1 MYAVTGIT
9 GQVGSAV
16 GRTLLAAN
24 KDVRAILRDPAK
36 GDTWSELG
44 CEVALADMTDGRA
57 LAQAFAGTDGVFI
70 LLPPAFDPMPGFPNL
85 HAILGA
91 LASALDAS
99 RPTKVVALSTIGAQT
114 KKPNLLTQLTI
125 MEASFSSLP
134 LPVAFLRPAWFIEN
148 SKWDVTPARKAGVVP
163 SFLQPL
169 DRKVPMVATE
179 DVGRVAAKL
188 LQQDWSGRRVVELEG
203 PRRLSPNDI
212 AAAFSRILR
221 REVRMESVPRETWF
235 ELFKAQGMTNPLPR
249 IQMLDGFNEGWIEFE
264 GGEASSVKGRIELET
279 ALRGVVEA
287 DLVTA

>member
-1 MYAVTGIT
+1 MYAVSGIT

-24 KDVRAILRDPAK
+24 KGVRAILRDPAK

-44 CEVALADMTDGRA
+44 CEVALADMTDGKA
-57 LAQAFAGTDGVFI
+57 LAQAFAGADGVFI

-99 RPTKVVALSTIGAQT
+99 RPAKVVALSTIGAQT

-203 PRRLSPNDI
+203 PRRLCPNDI

>member
-44 CEVALADMTDGRA
+44 CEVALADMTDGKA
-57 LAQAFAGTDGVFI
+57 LAQAFAGADGVFI

-99 RPTKVVALSTIGAQT
+99 RPAKVVALSTIGAQT

-179 DVGRVAAKL
+179 DVGRVAAEL
-188 LQQDWSGRRVVELEG
+188 LRQDWSGRRVVELEG
-203 PRRLSPNDI
+203 PRRLCPNDI

-221 REVRMESVPRETWF
+221 RGVRMESVPRETWF

>member
-44 CEVALADMTDGRA
+44 CEVALADMTDGKA
-57 LAQAFAGTDGVFI
+57 LAQAFAGADGVFI

-99 RPTKVVALSTIGAQT
+99 RPAKVVALSTIGAQT

-279 ALRGVVEA
+279 ALRGLVEA